1 MEIYILIILKFG
13 GIAYKMISANIN
25 PDLLIWARK
34 AMGFDIEETA
44 KKIPVKTNVL
54 EKWESGEKKPTINQL
69 RKIANVYKRSS
80 AVFFLPKSPPVPKI
94 SNDFRLLPESI
105 EKKLSPR
112 ILTEIRLC
120 NRKRE
125 IALELAKTTDLKIE
139 NELFIANLDDDIEK
153 LAQRERDFIN
163 IDLQTQFNLKDVYAA
178 LKLWKNVLENK
189 RILVFQSTGIP
200 VSDMRGYSYFDKEY
214 PFIIINSSDSP
225 NARIFSLFHEYCH
238 LLLRN
243 GGICDMYEPVQKG
256 NLYRSE
262 FEVFCNHFA
271 AAFLIPKDKLMD
283 EPIVKAN
290 SNPNEWSDDSIQKL
304 SRKYKVSREV
314 IIRRLTT
321 LNRAT
326 IECYI
331 KKHRQYSEE
340 AKRLETSDKEII
352 VPQYRKALSRNG
364 EMYTSLVIESFREQ
378 KINMSDV
385 ADYLG
390 IRLKHL
396 PRIESEIM
404 NTKLSL
410 LEHFD

>member
-1 MEIYILIILKFG
+1 
-13 GIAYKMISANIN
+13 MISANIN

-34 AMGFDIEETA
+34 AMGFEIEETA
-44 KKIPVKTNVL
+44 KKIPVKTDVL

-69 RKIANVYKRSS
+69 RKIANVYKRSL
-80 AVFFLPKSPPVPKI
+80 AVFFLSKSPPVPKI

-125 IALELAKTTDLKIE
+125 IALELAKMTDLKIE
-139 NELFIANLDDDIEK
+139 NELSIAHLDDDIEK

-163 IDLQTQFNLKDVYAA
+163 IDIQTQFNLKDVYTA
-178 LKLWKNVLENK
+178 LKLWKNVFETK
-189 RILVFQSTGIP
+189 GILVFQSTGIP

-214 PFIIINSSDSP
+214 PFIIINSNDTP

-243 GGICDMYEPVQKG
+243 GGICDMYEPMQKG
-256 NLYRSE
+256 NIYHSE
-262 FEVFCNHFA
+262 LEIFCNRFA
-271 AAFLIPKDKLMD
+271 AAFLIPKNKLMD
-283 EPIVKAN
+283 ESIVKAN
-290 SNPNEWSDDSIQKL
+290 SNPNKWSDDSIQKL
-304 SRKYKVSREV
+304 SHKYKVSREV

-326 IECYI
+326 IECYRE
-331 KKHRQYSEE
+331 KHTQYSEE
-340 AKRLETSDKEII
+340 AKRLETSNKEII
-352 VPQYRKALSRNG
+352 VPQYRKAMSRNG
-364 EMYTSLVIESFREQ
+364 EMYTSLVIESFREK

-404 NTKLSL
+404 NTKLSSSGP
-410 LEHFD
+410 FD